1 MRCFCRQILTFI
13 VIAMS
18 PSLAIAAS
26 VDWTGCV
33 VPNAGDDKLK
43 AIAACT
49 RVLATDLTDADRERA
64 LIIRGRAAHRAKDLD
79 AAIGDFDEAISLAPK
94 DPEPLVRRASAAF
107 HKRDYAGAFV
117 FTKHAL
123 HLDASHPEALDT
135 LGTIGLVTGNYAMAK
150 AAYDQAIALKPNDVV
165 VRFHR
170 YQYWNRIGAG
180 AEGLKEIEN
189 LLAVQTTD
197 LDTQFLDF
205 RGKEIT
211 YRTMARLERAT
222 MLEALGRF
230 PDALEAF
237 DNFIQTD
244 PGPFSYGW
252 RGWYYLNRGNFDP
265 AKADLDKA
273 ISYDPNFW
281 ILHNLL
287 GQVYLYKQ
295 EYEHAVA
302 SFDRSLTLKPD
313 HSGSSYWS
321 RALALRALHRT
332 DEARK
337 DAFKAFSEDPDFL
350 GQKEKTFV
358 RLGYLQPPADDT
370 DMKAAVRDAVQAC
383 MLDEKCW

>member
-1 MRCFCRQILTFI
+1 MPT
-13 VIAMS
+13 
-18 PSLAIAAS
+18 
-26 VDWTGCV
+26 
-33 VPNAGDDKLK
+33 
-43 AIAACT
+43 
-49 RVLATDLTDADRERA
+49 
-64 LIIRGRAAHRAKDLD
+64 
-79 AAIGDFDEAISLAPK
+79 
-94 DPEPLVRRASAAF
+94 ASARSLFVAGLRTGPRISTLPSVISMRPSASHRKTRSRSSAEHRLRF
-107 HKRDYAGAFV
+107 TSATTQGAFV

-180 AEGLKEIEN
+180 AEGLKEIEHSPRR
-189 LLAVQTTD
+189 ADDDPVH
-197 LDTQFLDF
+197 TQFLDF

-281 ILHNLL
+281 IFHNLL

-302 SFDRSLTLKPD
+302 SFDRAAHP
-313 HSGSSYWS
+313 
-321 RALALRALHRT
+321 
-332 DEARK
+332 EARPFRK
-337 DAFKAFSEDPDFL
+337 LVLVAGACSARSSPD
-350 GQKEKTFV
+350 
-358 RLGYLQPPADDT
+358 R
-370 DMKAAVRDAVQAC
+370 
-383 MLDEKCW
+383 